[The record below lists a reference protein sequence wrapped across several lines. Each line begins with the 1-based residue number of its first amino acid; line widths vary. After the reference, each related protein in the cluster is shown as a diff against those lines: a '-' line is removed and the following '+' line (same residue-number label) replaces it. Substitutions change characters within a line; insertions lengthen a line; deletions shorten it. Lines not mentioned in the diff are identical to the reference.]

1 VTGSVFVVSARVAL
15 LFVAFRAIL
24 SNFIVVAPP
33 GYGWNPIPGQ
43 GGTNPYPPG
52 NLWPPIPSIPPY
64 PTGGGTP
71 SPPPFSFAPSPP
83 PFAFTSPS
91 PPPLLGAP
99 SPPPPS
105 GTPPNGQCGT
115 GDLAFSCTGECGLC
129 IFFPGNED
137 PNCCCDDTCTEFG
150 DCCDD
155 FDACCPANGAKFAFL
170 QKLETREKVAR
181 ARGDTAVQTSAVDE
195 GREARRRRPARV
207 RVVDVSARRAKGG
220 SARVAARSAR
230 ILDLD

>member
-1 VTGSVFVVSARVAL
+1 MAADPVDPALSHGWRHAVAPAVLVRAVSSPVRVH
-15 LFVAFRAIL
+15 VAVAAAATRGTVRRRRRRAIRR
-24 SNFIVVAPP
+24 
-33 GYGWNPIPGQ
+33 
-43 GGTNPYPPG
+43 
-52 NLWPPIPSIPPY
+52 
-64 PTGGGTP
+64 
-71 SPPPFSFAPSPP
+71 
-83 PFAFTSPS
+83 
-91 PPPLLGAP
+91 
-99 SPPPPS
+99 
-105 GTPPNGQCGT
+105 GQCGT

-181 ARGDTAVQTSAVDE
+181 ARGDTAVQTSADDE

>member
-1 VTGSVFVVSARVAL
+1 MAADPVDPALSHGWRHAVSPRRSRSRRL
-15 LFVAFRAIL
+15 LPRSRSRRRRRRRCSGL
-24 SNFIVVAPP
+24 
-33 GYGWNPIPGQ
+33 
-43 GGTNPYPPG
+43 
-52 NLWPPIPSIPPY
+52 PSAAAAV
-64 PTGGGTP
+64 GHSAG
-71 SPPPFSFAPSPP
+71 
-83 PFAFTSPS
+83 
-91 PPPLLGAP
+91 
-99 SPPPPS
+99 
-105 GTPPNGQCGT
+105 GQCGT

-181 ARGDTAVQTSAVDE
+181 ARGDTAVQTSADDE